1 MTAHPADPTHVLDDV
16 VRAALLGPHAHL
28 AERRGRVLRYP
39 VDVCPFL
46 AFPDDPGDADWRDLA
61 QLAGPGE
68 VTGLAAAAVPD
79 GWEVLFTL
87 DGVQM
92 VDDGIPAAPD
102 PEAVVLGPADV
113 PEMLALVERTRPG
126 PFRPR
131 TIAMGTY
138 LGVRRGGRLI
148 AMAGE
153 RLHPPGWTEISAV
166 CTDAEHRGEGLATR
180 LVSGGRG
187 GHPRARRHPVPARLG
202 GQRQRDPPL
211 HGARVPAAADAAVRG
226 RADPPRR
233 RGSRHRR
240 RVSSTAAAA
249 AARPRR
255 VARSSECRL
264 LHPPP
269 PGPERPMPIGRLDLR
284 GEPGPMMWA
293 FRRRTRSRHRS
304 QGRCR

>member
-166 CTDAEHRGEGLATR
+166 CTDAEHRGRGPRHPAR
-180 LVSGGRG
+180 AGGRG

-233 RGSRHRR
+233 RGSRYRR
-240 RVSSTAAAA
+240 RVSSTARSGGAA
-249 AARPRR
+249 RR

-269 PGPERPMPIGRLDLR
+269 PGPQRPMPIGRLDLR
-284 GEPGPMMWA
+284 GGLA
-293 FRRRTRSRHRS
+293 R
-304 QGRCR
+304 

>member
-1 MTAHPADPTHVLDDV
+1 VTADPTHVLDDV

-68 VTGLAAAAVPD
+68 VTGLAASSVPD

-126 PFRPR
+126 APS
-131 TIAMGTY
+131 G
-138 LGVRRGGRLI
+138 
-148 AMAGE
+148 
-153 RLHPPGWTEISAV
+153 PG
-166 CTDAEHRGEGLATR
+166 
-180 LVSGGRG
+180 
-187 GHPRARRHPVPARLG
+187 
-202 GQRQRDPPL
+202 
-211 HGARVPAAADAAVRG
+211 
-226 RADPPRR
+226 
-233 RGSRHRR
+233 
-240 RVSSTAAAA
+240 
-249 AARPRR
+249 
-255 VARSSECRL
+255 
-264 LHPPP
+264 
-269 PGPERPMPIGRLDLR
+269 
-284 GEPGPMMWA
+284 
-293 FRRRTRSRHRS
+293 RSRWAPTS
-304 QGRCR
+304 ASGATDG

>member
-1 MTAHPADPTHVLDDV
+1 MSGPDESVLDSPA
-16 VRAALLGPHAHL
+16 RAALLGPHAHL

-166 CTDAEHRGEGLATR
+166 CTDPSTA
-180 LVSGGRG
+180 
-187 GHPRARRHPVPARLG
+187 
-202 GQRQRDPPL
+202 
-211 HGARVPAAADAAVRG
+211 G
-226 RADPPRR
+226 RASRPGSCWRSRRASASAATPRSCTPRR
-233 RGSRHRR
+233 PTS
-240 RVSSTAAAA
+240 
-249 AARPRR
+249 
-255 VARSSECRL
+255 
-264 LHPPP
+264 
-269 PGPERPMPIGRLDLR
+269 
-284 GEPGPMMWA
+284 
-293 FRRRTRSRHRS
+293 TRSASTRRS
-304 QGRCR
+304 GSACASP